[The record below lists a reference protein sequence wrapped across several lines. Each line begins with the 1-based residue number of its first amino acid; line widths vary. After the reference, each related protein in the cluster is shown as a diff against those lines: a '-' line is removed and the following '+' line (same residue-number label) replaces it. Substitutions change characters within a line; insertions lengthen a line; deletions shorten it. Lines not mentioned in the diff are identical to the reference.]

1 MSPLRSFSLRILIRL
16 SDFIELGICHL
27 RPEPVPYF
35 TKENVLRGLPD
46 DLNYIQFLNDCL
58 ALSED

>member
-27 RPEPVPYF
+27 RPEPIP
-35 TKENVLRGLPD
+35 TPTPKEND
-46 DLNYIQFLNDCL
+46 SLNYIQHLNDCL
-58 ALSED
+58 AISED